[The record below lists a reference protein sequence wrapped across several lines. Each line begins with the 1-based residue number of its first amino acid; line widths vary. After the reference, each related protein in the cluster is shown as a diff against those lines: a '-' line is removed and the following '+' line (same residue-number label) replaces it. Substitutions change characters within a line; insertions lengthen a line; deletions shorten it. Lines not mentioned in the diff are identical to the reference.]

1 MANSQISS
9 SVFVKTQLFI
19 KIKYIFFS
27 TASELLKVPKN
38 RFPMCFKRPKSI
50 YQSHTTKL
58 KNLLKNTRKNFKNHV
73 WTWPRTWPERGR
85 NVATNVAETW
95 PTKWLIGH
103 VVTWP
108 ACSAMLWPCSGHVEH
123 DRNVA
128 TNVART
134 WPHCDER
141 GQKRGQ
147 QHGRGQLTNV
157 AHTRRT
163 RPATLATLRATFEVF
178 STYFHFFRFCSCSMR
193 LPVTNALHTSAHP

>member
-1 MANSQISS
+1 M
-9 SVFVKTQLFI
+9 F
-19 KIKYIFFS
+19 
-27 TASELLKVPKN
+27 
-38 RFPMCFKRPKSI
+38 
-50 YQSHTTKL
+50 
-58 KNLLKNTRKNFKNHV
+58 
-73 WTWPRTWPERGR
+73 ERGHERDR

-108 ACSAMLWPCSGHVEH
+108 ACSAMLWPCSGHIEH

-147 QHGRGQLTNV
+147 EHGRGQLTNV
-157 AHTRRT
+157 AHSRRT
-163 RPATLATLRATFEVF
+163 RPATWPATLATLRATFEVF
-178 STYFHFFRFCSCSMR
+178 STFSIFYDFLAVQCVYQSRTLFAQVRTLKIQLQSWIRFFHQTFQ
-193 LPVTNALHTSAHP
+193 NAKRRNRTMEFLLSTQTG

>member
-1 MANSQISS
+1 M
-9 SVFVKTQLFI
+9 F
-19 KIKYIFFS
+19 
-27 TASELLKVPKN
+27 
-38 RFPMCFKRPKSI
+38 
-50 YQSHTTKL
+50 
-58 KNLLKNTRKNFKNHV
+58 
-73 WTWPRTWPERGR
+73 ERGHERDR

-108 ACSAMLWPCSGHVEH
+108 ACSAMLWPCSGHIEH

-157 AHTRRT
+157 AHSRRT
-163 RPATLATLRATFEVF
+163 WPGTWPATLAILRATFEVF
-178 STYFHFFRFCSCSMR
+178 STFSIFSHFFVFQCRYQSQTLFVKVCTLKIQISFEKNIFSPKFSKHEMAKSESENPISE
-193 LPVTNALHTSAHP
+193 LNWLT